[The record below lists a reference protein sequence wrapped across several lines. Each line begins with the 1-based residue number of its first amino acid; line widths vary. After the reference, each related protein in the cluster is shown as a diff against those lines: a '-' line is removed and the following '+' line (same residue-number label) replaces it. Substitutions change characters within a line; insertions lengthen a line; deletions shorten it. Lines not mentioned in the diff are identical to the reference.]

1 MSEKIEKLGRF
12 SVICSDIHKFGT
24 DAVLLCDFANVNTA
38 QNMCEFGC
46 GCGIITTLACQKNEN
61 LKVTAVDIQ
70 EDAAALTRQ
79 SCEMN
84 NITDRVNVLCE
95 DLKMIDKTHN
105 GQYDLVVMNPPY
117 KKFRAGIKSG
127 NAGVDIARFEVMCD
141 INDVCSTAARL
152 LKFHGRLCICHRPER
167 LGDAI
172 FAMYSCGITPKKM
185 RTVSQNKN
193 SKISLVLIEGSKS
206 GGDGMLVLPPLFL
219 DDEHGR
225 LYYDYFNCEV

>member
-1 MSEKIEKLGRF
+1 MNEKIEKLGRF

-24 DAVLLCDFANVNTA
+24 DAVLLCDFANVNSA
-38 QNMCEFGC
+38 RNMCEFGC
-46 GCGIITTLACQKNEN
+46 GCGIITTLACQKNDN

-70 EDAAALTRQ
+70 EDAVALTSQ

-95 DLKMIDKTHN
+95 DLKMLDKTHN
-105 GQYDLVVMNPPY
+105 GKFDLVVMNPPY
-117 KKFRAGIKSG
+117 KKFDAGIKSG
-127 NAGVDIARFEVMCD
+127 NKQVDIARFEVMCD
-141 INDVCSTAARL
+141 INDICSTASRL
-152 LKFHGRLCICHRPER
+152 LKYHGRLCICHRPER

-172 FAMYSCGITPKKM
+172 QAMYNFGITPKKL

-206 GGDGMLVLPPLFL
+206 GGDGMSVLPPLFL
-219 DDEHGR
+219 DDEHDR
-225 LYYDYFNCEV
+225 LYSDYFND

>member
-1 MSEKIEKLGRF
+1 MNEKIEKLGRF

-24 DAVLLCDFANVNTA
+24 DAVLLCDFANVISA
-38 QNMCEFGC
+38 RNMCEFGC
-46 GCGIITTLACQKNEN
+46 GCGIITTLACQKNDN

-70 EDAAALTRQ
+70 EDAAALTSQ

-95 DLKMIDKTHN
+95 DLKMLDKTHKVKF
-105 GQYDLVVMNPPY
+105 DLGVMNPPD
-117 KKFRAGIKSG
+117 KKFDAGIKSG
-127 NAGVDIARFEVMCD
+127 NKQVDIARFEVMCD
-141 INDVCSTAARL
+141 RNDICSTASRL
-152 LKFHGRLCICHRPER
+152 LKYHGRLCICHRPER

-172 FAMYSCGITPKKM
+172 QAMYNFGITPKKL

-206 GGDGMLVLPPLFL
+206 GGDGMSVLPPLFL
-219 DDEHGR
+219 DDEHDR
-225 LYYDYFNCEV
+225 LYSDYFNN

>member
-1 MSEKIEKLGRF
+1 MNEKIEKLGRF

-24 DAVLLCDFANVNTA
+24 DAVLLCDFANVNSA
-38 QNMCEFGC
+38 RNMCEFGC

-70 EDAAALTRQ
+70 EDAAALTSQ

-84 NITDRVNVLCE
+84 NIADRVNVLCE
-95 DLKMIDKTHN
+95 DLKMLDKTHN
-105 GQYDLVVMNPPY
+105 GKFDLVVMNPPY
-117 KKFRAGIKSG
+117 KKFYAGIKSG
-127 NAGVDIARFEVMCD
+127 NKQVDIARFEVMCD
-141 INDVCSTAARL
+141 INDICSTASRL
-152 LKFHGRLCICHRPER
+152 LKYHGRLCICHRPER

-172 FAMYSCGITPKKM
+172 QAMYNFGITPKKL

-206 GGDGMLVLPPLFL
+206 GGDGMSVLPPLFL
-219 DDEHGR
+219 DDEHDR
-225 LYYDYFNCEV
+225 LYSDYFNN